1 MATRK
6 ISERCMIIYLLGLT
20 SVTYVTPINNSAGI
34 VGERRDFGAQ
44 DEAPCV
50 SEVVGLIVVA
60 DS

>member
-1 MATRK
+1 LYDY
-6 ISERCMIIYLLGLT
+6 IYLLGLT